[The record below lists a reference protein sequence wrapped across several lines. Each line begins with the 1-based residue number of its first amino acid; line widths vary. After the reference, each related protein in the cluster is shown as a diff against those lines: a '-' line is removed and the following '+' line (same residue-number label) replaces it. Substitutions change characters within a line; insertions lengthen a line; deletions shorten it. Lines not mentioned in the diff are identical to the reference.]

1 MLERKWLRLRYQLKS
16 IIGQAPKRV
25 AFLHIPKCGGTTVF
39 QHFKTN
45 IGGGRSG
52 KIAQFDSVNFS
63 TLDDKT
69 LERSRRAR
77 FVSGHF
83 GWTALTKTSADAF
96 RFTVLREP
104 YDRLVSLYKFSRAK
118 QHSDNP
124 IFSAVFEAAKQR
136 SFEDFC
142 LSKEPELKTLIDN
155 AMTRALAD
163 DYYPYSPPEP
173 RYVLHWAKQHVDQLD
188 LVIDL
193 ADLDDTLPTLAK
205 ITGTK
210 LARRRQWRNKTP
222 DAPVKVLPRSE
233 FESDEGLMRVIAQD
247 CMLYRHVFP
256 NRSKTSLQFAANNW
270 DSAPKRTAAH

>member
-1 MLERKWLRLRYQLKS
+1 MLERKWLRLRYRLKN
-16 IIGQAPKRV
+16 IIGPTPKRV

-52 KIAQFDSVNFS
+52 KIAQFDSVGFTRLNAH
-63 TLDDKT
+63 D
-69 LERSRRAR
+69 LESAR
-77 FVSGHF
+77 HAQFVSGHF
-83 GWTALTKTSADAF
+83 GWTALTTTGADAF

-104 YDRLVSLYKFSRAK
+104 FDRLVSLYKFSRTK
-118 QHSDNP
+118 QHSDKP
-124 IFSAVFEAAKQR
+124 LFSAVFEAAKQR

-163 DYYPYSPPEP
+163 DYYPYVCSQP
-173 RYVLHWAKQHVDQLD
+173 RDVLHWAKQHVDQLD

-193 ADLDDTLPTLAK
+193 GDLDKTLPMLAE

-210 LARRRQWRNKTP
+210 LTRKRQWQNKTP
-222 DAPVKVLPRSE
+222 DAPVKILSRKE
-233 FESDEGLMRVIAQD
+233 FERDESLMRVIEQD
-247 CMLYRHVFP
+247 CRLYSHVFP
-256 NRSKTSLQFAANNW
+256 DRAKTSVVAN
-270 DSAPKRTAAH
+270 DRQSASRQRLAGG